1 MITSNYT
8 TSLLVDQSPEAVF
21 NTINNVDQWWTEK
34 LEGTSQNVNDEF
46 TVDFPGIHVSMQKVV
61 ELIPGRKVKWLV
73 TDSNLTSFQDK
84 QEWTG
89 TTIQFDIT
97 PTGDKTQ
104 IQFTHEGL
112 VPDVE
117 CYNSCTRG
125 WTYFIDGSLYKL
137 FTAGK
142 GQPGKS
148 LPKGELN

>member
-1 MITSNYT
+1 MITSDYT
-8 TSLLVDQSPEAVF
+8 TSLVVDQSPEEVF
-21 NTINNVDQWWTEK
+21 NTINNVEWWWSEN

-46 TVDFPGIHVSMQKVV
+46 TVDFPGIHLSTQKVV
-61 ELIPGRKVKWLV
+61 ALIGGRKIEWLV
-73 TDSNLTSFQDK
+73 TDSNLTGFQDK

-89 TTIQFDIT
+89 TTIHFDIT
-97 PTGDKTQ
+97 AIGNKTQ
-104 IQFTHEGL
+104 IQFTHVGL
-112 VPDVE
+112 VPDVA

-148 LPKGELN
+148 SPKAEL